1 MEDLWKK
8 PKIQSNRVGK
18 PLNFITIMNK
28 LMSMLLGA
36 ETHASAKEIRGKK
49 SQGVEDASNYKHWA
63 ERKGT
68 NSRDYN

>member
-49 SQGVEDASNYKHWA
+49 SQGVEDTSSYKHWA
-63 ERKGT
+63 ERKANGLKDR
-68 NSRDYN
+68 N

>member
-1 MEDLWKK
+1 MEDLWNK
-8 PKIQSNRVGK
+8 PKIQCNRVGK

-49 SQGVEDASNYKHWA
+49 SQGVEDLSSYKNWA
-63 ERKGT
+63 ERRAN
-68 NSRDYN
+68 NSRDFN